1 MESWFKSCLFYI
13 VLMQKSLALE
23 LWPTECRIPMAQ
35 VRKVIAM
42 STDMSIEQD
51 GRTTFSSLQTLL
63 LSNIKNL
70 YKSLIKKED

>member
-1 MESWFKSCLFYI
+1 
-13 VLMQKSLALE
+13 
-23 LWPTECRIPMAQ
+23 MAQ
-35 VRKVIAM
+35 VRKVFAM

-63 LSNIKNL
+63 LSNMKNL